1 MNSDQLLNSLKSVN
15 YPGFSRDIVS
25 FGLVNK
31 ASFESG
37 KAVVKLELTSS
48 DPQLP
53 TLLKAQIEENLNK
66 HPEISEKEVSVVVKK
81 QAK

>member
-37 KAVVKLELTSS
+37 KAIIKLVLTSS
-48 DPQLP
+48 DPKLP
-53 TLLKAQIEENLNK
+53 VLQKLK
-66 HPEISEKEVSVVVKK
+66 
-81 QAK
+81 